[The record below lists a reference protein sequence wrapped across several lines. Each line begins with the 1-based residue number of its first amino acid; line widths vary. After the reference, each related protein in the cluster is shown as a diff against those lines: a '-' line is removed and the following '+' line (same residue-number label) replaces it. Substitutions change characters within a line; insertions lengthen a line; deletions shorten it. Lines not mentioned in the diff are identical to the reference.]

1 MSSETPRPANIRELE
16 SLRIARSEPV
26 KRGRLLPA
34 LIVLVVLALIGVGG
48 YEIYLRTYGK
58 PIEVQTATVTFK
70 SAGTPGTLLTGSGYI
85 VTKQKYITIGAQVIG
100 QIVEEPIQEGQHV
113 KPGDLL
119 ARIDNRDY
127 VAQLNQATADRD
139 LAKANVELTR
149 AQLARKAEM
158 FKERTL
164 SKDDYD
170 VALNAYNVAVASLA
184 RAEGAIKYAQFN
196 VSQCVIRSPIDGIVL
211 QKYREVGSMISY
223 GNAVTTGYGIADIA
237 QLADTT
243 DMRAEVDVNE
253 SDIAKVAIGAPATV
267 TLDAYGDQPFEAKVV
282 KIYPEADRQ
291 KGTVKVEVHLE
302 HPDLSIVKPE
312 MSAKVTFDAVRQ
324 SSIQQPLVLVPKKA
338 LVGEGAGSYVWV
350 VRDSH
355 ISQVPVVTGREF
367 QDGVEVKQGLSGGET
382 VIVVP
387 PGKLSEGQLVT
398 PVAS

>member
-1 MSSETPRPANIRELE
+1 MSPETPRPANIRELE
-16 SLRIARSEPV
+16 SLRIARSEPI
-26 KRGRLLPA
+26 KRSRLLPA
-34 LIVLVVLALIGVGG
+34 LIVFLVLALFAVGG
-48 YEIYLRTYGK
+48 YQVYLRTYGK

-158 FKERTL
+158 FKEHTI

-170 VALNAYNVAVASLA
+170 IALNAYNVAVASLA
-184 RAEGAIKYAQFN
+184 RAEGAIKFAQFN

-267 TLDAYGDQPFEAKVV
+267 TLDAYGDRPFEARVV

-302 HPDLSIVKPE
+302 NPDLSIVKPE

-324 SSIQQPLVLVPKKA
+324 SAVQQPLVLVPKKA

-350 VRDSH
+350 VRDSR
-355 ISQVPVVTGREF
+355 ITQVPVVTGREF
-367 QDGVEVKQGLSGGET
+367 QDGLEVKQGLSGGET

-387 PGKLSEGQLVT
+387 PPKLNDGQLVT